1 MTGTQQTQNS
11 RWETWSLHDP
21 TKKKGVSKKLS
32 DHYLGPYKILEQTS
46 PVLYKLDNMGQKSD
60 IVHADRLKP
69 YRSPSKHSIR
79 NTVRT
84 NKKEEQTEIDVED
97 TQDTEELIEQ
107 LQGFLRPAIRQAK
120 K

>member
-1 MTGTQQTQNS
+1 
-11 RWETWSLHDP
+11 
-21 TKKKGVSKKLS
+21 
-32 DHYLGPYKILEQTS
+32 
-46 PVLYKLDNMGQKSD
+46 MGQKSG

-69 YRSPSKHSIR
+69 YRSPSKHSIW

-107 LQGFLRPAIRQAK
+107 LQGFLRPDIRQAK
-120 K
+120 KKQSKEQRHKPRRVIARHRRRKGAQEYWVHDEGWDLKTGS